1 MEGIRPHY
9 LAKLDVLIAIIKNK
23 FYNDNRIPDNVLD
36 ELQKLK
42 QGPIIQDLAVHLSML
57 ENEDIS
63 GLKLKML
70 AVAGLKVKEDEEP
83 LPSYLQPRNIG
94 EIEGNFIKRHLL
106 DTLAPHLNI
115 KLDSTITDLIE
126 STYNGNKLDD
136 MMTTVLKHFVS
147 NNGLSGLY
155 EKLKAIK
162 DNPNY
167 TLKKEG
173 K

>member
-1 MEGIRPHY
+1 MEDIRPHY
-9 LAKLDVLIAIIKNK
+9 LAKLDVLIAIVKNK

-70 AVAGLKVKEDEEP
+70 AVAGLKIKE
-83 LPSYLQPRNIG
+83 QPKPFSSPQRSRIIG
-94 EIEGNFIKRHLL
+94 EIEGDFIKRNLL

-126 STYNGNKLDD
+126 STYDGNKLDE

-147 NNGLSGLY
+147 NNGLDGLY
-155 EKLKAIK
+155 KKLKAIK
-162 DNPNY
+162 DDSRYN
-167 TLKKEG
+167 
-173 K
+173 